1 MPFKGTDLNAWDK
14 AKKGKTPA
22 QRSRIYKLEKEKNE
36 KDRKRSYSVPSVNLS
51 TYKPKTTTKS
61 SFAKPKYIQSET
73 IKKPVI
79 SNSQS
84 LKNKY
89 VPKQLILDDI
99 REYRSSKLI
108 SNISDGL
115 ATVIMKTTRNK
126 NMTNVQMNLI
136 RSSVALVTSEVINR
150 ALEKPLEIIDN
161 IKMFIKVGKAVY
173 KVIIWFND
181 EIASYEVQENS
192 IENVSPLSNE
202 YRRFLRQNP
211 KIKNVYRHQA
221 DCKILGKT
229 VKVNIDRPLGS
240 KDPTD
245 EGIENSLN
253 YGYLQNIFANDGS
266 KQEAYI
272 MGEKEPLQEFIGQ
285 VVAIVNRLNDK
296 KDILVVSKGNHFTK
310 QEIAEAIDFKE
321 RFFEFELTTM

>member
-22 QRSRIYKLEKEKNE
+22 QRGRIYKREKEKNE
-36 KDRKRSYSVPSVNLS
+36 KDRKRSYSVSSVNLS
-51 TYKPKTTTKS
+51 TYKPKTSTKS
-61 SFAKPKYIQSET
+61 SLAKPKYIQSET

-89 VPKQLILDDI
+89 VPKHLILDDI

-126 NMTNVQMNLI
+126 NVTNVQMNLI
-136 RSSVALVTSEVINR
+136 RSSVALVTSEVLNK

-161 IKMFIKVGKAVY
+161 IKMFIKVGKVVY
-173 KVIIWFND
+173 KAIIWFND
-181 EIASYEVQENS
+181 KIASYEVQESS
-192 IENVSPLSNE
+192 IEKVSPLSNE

-229 VKVNIDRPLGS
+229 VKVIIDRPLGS
-240 KDPTD
+240 KDPAD
-245 EGIENSLN
+245 EGIEYSLN
-253 YGYLQNIFANDGS
+253 YGYLQNTFANDGN

-272 MGEKEPLQEFIGQ
+272 MGEIEPLQEFVGQ

-296 KDILVVSKGNHFTK
+296 KDILVVSKDNLFTK
-310 QEIAEAIDFKE
+310 QEISEAINFKE
-321 RFFEFELTTM
+321 RFFEFELTTL